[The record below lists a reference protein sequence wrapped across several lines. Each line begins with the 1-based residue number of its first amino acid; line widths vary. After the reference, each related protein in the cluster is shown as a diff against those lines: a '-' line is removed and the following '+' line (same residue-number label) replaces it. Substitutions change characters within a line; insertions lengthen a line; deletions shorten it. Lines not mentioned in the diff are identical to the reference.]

1 MAKPRSISGRKP
13 KQEMHLFGSAEEIAQ
28 RLNDEALY
36 SAGGDVQNHP
46 PSFKQIPPQSGSG
59 SVNRAGLKHRSGEMK
74 FSGGPGKL

>member
-13 KQEMHLFGSAEEIAQ
+13 KGDMYLFGTAEEIAQ
-28 RLNDEALY
+28 RAADEAMFQ
-36 SAGGDVQNHP
+36 AGGDPQNHA

-59 SVNRAGLKHRSGEMK
+59 SVNRAGYKSKSGEMK